1 MAAIH
6 VRDLDDAVLAALK
19 ARAKKHHRS
28 LQGEVKLI
36 LEQAASSEASPG
48 RRKLALVT
56 VRVGSKSSY
65 SRDEIYDDRDDR

>member
-1 MAAIH
+1 MM
-6 VRDLDDAVLAALK
+6 
-19 ARAKKHHRS
+19 
-28 LQGEVKLI
+28 
-36 LEQAASSEASPG
+36 SPG